1 MLNLTYKYAVYL
13 LCRQRAFLI
22 IKKKKY
28 EENTLKKHLKE
39 SLKSCSILISFDFWG
54 ISRTLKACFI
64 ESLAF
69 VLPPIWT

>member
-28 EENTLKKHLKE
+28 EENTLKKHLKRVIKE
-39 SLKSCSILISFDFWG
+39 LFHFNQ
-54 ISRTLKACFI
+54 F
-64 ESLAF
+64 
-69 VLPPIWT
+69 